1 MLDELLTDLRTLLD
15 LTRRIENFDAT
26 IIACSLHGQPVKVT
40 PEELDERHDMM
51 TKASRLKAKW
61 GI

>member
-26 IIACSLHGQPVKVT
+26 IIACSIHGQPVKVT

>member
-1 MLDELLTDLRTLLD
+1 MLDELLPDLRILLD
-15 LTRRIENFDAT
+15 LIRRIENFDAT
-26 IIACSLHGQPVKVT
+26 IIACSHHRHPIKVT
-40 PEELDERHDMM
+40 PGELEERHHMM